1 MEGWGL
7 GGVGRGRDVT
17 TYRLRICSAKHVC
30 ASAATSMAS
39 FQPCR
44 HTTVP
49 PPKEIVLRV

>member
-1 MEGWGL
+1 MRGVGVGGW
-7 GGVGRGRDVT
+7 GRGRDVT

-39 FQPCR
+39 FQPCH